1 MNSKKMITNNNLK
14 NVQKNN
20 ESDFIKIKEKF
31 KKGKIKDIHEQKIL
45 TIALALLRYNVKMY
59 SELEQLTEMKRSQ
72 LIKYLHWTDLATVL
86 DLSTYEKIKESV
98 SVLDENYDFDQ
109 KRQARIEK
117 FKEFDEYVTIY
128 LQNYYSKSDMLD
140 QLGITKNPNDILKD
154 KFFIEN
160 YDPEIQN
167 AIKEK
172 SLIMKSMKGRKRV
185 SSIHIDKVF
194 IKEYEKLQYMIPE
207 KFYVTSY
214 QNRLLDILIVFFK
227 LYGNIG
233 ETVKYFKKNGKE
245 YSINYIMT
253 SLQSPELLEI
263 LNEETKIKI
272 ANILKVEE
280 KMQTS
285 RYSEKE
291 GLMENTLRLYLT
303 YNGDLFRL
311 FNENI
316 VSSESLFRVLTD
328 QSIEKKV
335 GSEMYENI
343 ISSIRSYEEQ
353 QYVMNELIQSK
364 KKVKKSL

>member
-1 MNSKKMITNNNLK
+1 MNNSCSII
-14 NVQKNN
+14 NV
-20 ESDFIKIKEKF
+20 
-31 KKGKIKDIHEQKIL
+31 
-45 TIALALLRYNVKMY
+45 
-59 SELEQLTEMKRSQ
+59 
-72 LIKYLHWTDLATVL
+72 
-86 DLSTYEKIKESV
+86 
-98 SVLDENYDFDQ
+98 
-109 KRQARIEK
+109 
-117 FKEFDEYVTIY
+117 
-128 LQNYYSKSDMLD
+128 
-140 QLGITKNPNDILKD
+140 
-154 KFFIEN
+154 
-160 YDPEIQN
+160 
-167 AIKEK
+167 
-172 SLIMKSMKGRKRV
+172 
-185 SSIHIDKVF
+185 IDKVF